1 MSVVAQRFEPM
12 ITLEQIMTQVKQLS
26 LDQRLRLIQFTAQ
39 TLMVPSP
46 KNTSQPLPYGKFSG
60 GQQSTLEDFALAEWH
75 PTEKEL
81 NGE

>member
-1 MSVVAQRFEPM
+1 
-12 ITLEQIMTQVKQLS
+12 MTQVKQLS

-81 NGE
+81 NGESIPD

>member
-1 MSVVAQRFEPM
+1 MSVVAQRLEPM
-12 ITLEQIMTQVKQLS
+12 ITFEQIMTQVKQLS

-46 KNTSQPLPYGKFSG
+46 KNTSQPLPYGKFSD
-60 GQQSTLEDFALAEWH
+60 GQQSTLADFALAEWH